1 MSRNNFQI
9 SQIADEDLAP
19 FAFILFA
26 VIGAVLIIIS
36 KWMLFPTIVIFLI
49 PVVILLGYTFV
60 SWTLPRLE
68 LRRDQIGDNAY
79 YLGFILT
86 LVSLTMTLIQYS
98 SNNSDDFIVSN
109 FGTALISTVL
119 GIFIRSV
126 ISQFRK
132 DVVGVERDMHASLR
146 EASMQLRSQIFASV
160 EGFGSLH
167 RQMAQITEEAVGNVA
182 LAHSTFAEGLHV
194 ILDERIAI
202 LDKQV
207 EASSLAIETRIAKM
221 VLEIETASR
230 AFTDATQAEQKAL
243 ADTATAVK
251 KSLSQFE
258 TITLDTTS
266 LKNVEAALVEFTESI
281 STKLSSSALAAS
293 KHAETITTS
302 SQSMSDVA
310 KSTRSGI
317 NKQLTVIEKQIAS
330 MTSAANEIEALQSKF
345 IGMKD
350 TYSKALQEGSDAVLK
365 STKNF
370 DGKLNEQLES
380 IVEHVKS
387 LKETA
392 GDLSNIEDKTPAIG
406 VGLKT
411 DNHVSKDTNTAFGL
425 GDASVLD
432 TKTKKGFFS

>member
-1 MSRNNFQI
+1 MNRNNFQT
-9 SQIADEDLAP
+9 SQIASKDLAP
-19 FAFILFA
+19 FAFIIFA
-26 VIGAVLIIIS
+26 VVGATLIGLS
-36 KWMLFPTIVIFLI
+36 KWMLLPTIVIILI

-86 LVSLTMTLIQYS
+86 LVSLTITLAQYS
-98 SNNSDDFIVSN
+98 SNANDDFIVSN
-109 FGTALISTVL
+109 FGTALVSTVL

-126 ISQFRK
+126 INQFRK
-132 DVVGVERDMHASLR
+132 DVAGVERDMHASLR

-167 RQMAQITEEAVGNVA
+167 RQMAQVTEEAVSTVA

-194 ILDERIAI
+194 ILDERIGI

-207 EASSLAIETRIAKM
+207 AASSLAIETRIVKM
-221 VLEIETASR
+221 VSEIEMASR
-230 AFTDATQAEQKAL
+230 AFTEGTQAEQKAL
-243 ADTATAVK
+243 ADTAEAVR

-258 TITLDTTS
+258 TVTVDTTS

-293 KHAETITTS
+293 KHAETITES

-310 KSTRSGI
+310 KLARSGI
-317 NKQLTVIEKQIAS
+317 KKQLTVIENQIVS
-330 MTSAANEIEALQSKF
+330 MTHAADEIEVLQRKF

-350 TYSKALQEGSDAVLK
+350 TYSKVLLESSDAVVE
-365 STKNF
+365 STKKF
-370 DGKLNEQLES
+370 DGKLNTHLAS
-380 IVEHVKS
+380 VEKHIKS
-387 LKETA
+387 LQETEGA
-392 GDLSNIEDKTPAIG
+392 PINDSTKIQPLEE
-406 VGLKT
+406 GLKT
-411 DNHVSKDTNTAFGL
+411 VHTSPIDTNLAINTK
-425 GDASVLD
+425 
-432 TKTKKGFFS
+432 KTKGWPW